1 MAPEMLDTSKP
12 KTNRVDIWSLGC
24 ILYRM
29 FAGSPLFK
37 DLSEVYQY
45 VLITPTPSLALENTG
60 LSLACVKFL
69 LDVLQPTPKDRPS
82 AEACLKNAWIVSDA
96 PGSEYSIGED
106 LYTRLFKIKQEA
118 LNMDSFSN
126 MVTDLGAIN
135 PFLRNPPT
143 VESPAKRRR
152 LAY

>member
-29 FAGSPLFK
+29 FAGSLLFK
-37 DLSEVYQY
+37 DPLEVYRY
-45 VLITPTPSLALENTG
+45 VLTKPTPSLALENRG

-69 LDVLQPTPKDRPS
+69 HDLLQPAPEDRPS
-82 AEACLKNAWIVSDA
+82 AEACLENIWIVNDV

-106 LYTRLFKIKQEA
+106 LHTKLFKIKQEA
-118 LNMDSFSN
+118 PNMDNFSN
-126 MVTDLGAIN
+126 MVADLGAN
-135 PFLRNPPT
+135 KPFLKIPST
-143 VESPAKRRR
+143 VVRPAKRQR
-152 LAY
+152 LAH

>member
-1 MAPEMLDTSKP
+1 MLDTSKH

-45 VLITPTPSLALENTG
+45 VLITPTPSLALESTG
-60 LSLACVKFL
+60 LSLTCVKFL
-69 LDVLQPTPKDRPS
+69 REVLQPTPRDRPS
-82 AEACLKNAWIVSDA
+82 AEACLKNVWIMSDA

-106 LYTRLFKIKQEA
+106 LYTMLFKIKQEA
-118 LNMDSFSN
+118 PNMDNFSN
-126 MVTDLGAIN
+126 IVTDLGADK
-135 PFLRNPPT
+135 PFPRNSPT
-143 VESPAKRRR
+143 VGSPAKRRR